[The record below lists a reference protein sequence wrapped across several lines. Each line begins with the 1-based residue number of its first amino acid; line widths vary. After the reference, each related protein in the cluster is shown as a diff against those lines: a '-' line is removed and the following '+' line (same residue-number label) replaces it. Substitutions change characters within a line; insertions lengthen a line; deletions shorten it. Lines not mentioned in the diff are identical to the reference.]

1 MWKFAEEG
9 TMKPLLRLLWMP
21 ALALA
26 LASAS
31 LASEPDTPKSAAKKS
46 ESTGAETPAAKS
58 KSAKKARKQGKAK
71 AAKPASTAETAPV
84 SVYKPVPTL
93 TGTNGLLT
101 IESGETL
108 PAKTIATTAGVNK
121 FARAPGS
128 VTILNTQLGVAVG
141 ITDRLSLFL
150 DFTPHSHLH
159 VIRPTE
165 LSLNPLTLG
174 CPLVRGTI
182 YRSISCSATGAASYV
197 EDYPFANHNGG
208 GIGEITAGI
217 KFNLLSQHRGDP
229 FGLSVRGDLI
239 FQTVNGLS
247 SLLDNESQ
255 AGQFNFGL
263 TAAATRSFGQTLEAS
278 LNLGVRLTRNP
289 RSGGSEL
296 LNQAKQFKAGFGML
310 MFPRSRF
317 QIISEYGGTVFFG
330 NATPNTTF
338 GPRDPME
345 AIWGLRMYPWK
356 EVAVDIGYRYMIN
369 LNGNSDRHG
378 FIAKI
383 GTAWTS
389 APPPPP
395 PNRPPTATCSA
406 DKASVFA
413 GSGDSINVTV
423 AASDPDSHP
432 LTYTYTATGGAVEG
446 TGPEARWNSDA
457 LAVGSYSVTAHVDD
471 AHGGVATCSVD
482 LKVDPRPNRPPVMTC
497 SAERATAI
505 AGERVR
511 INATASDPDN
521 DPLSYS
527 WRSNGGQII
536 GSGASVQ
543 LDTTGLNP
551 GNYRVTG
558 RVDDG
563 RGGAADCN
571 ADVKVEAPA
580 QPPQSSKL
588 NECFFRSGSAR
599 VDNVCKRVL
608 DDVALRLAASPR
620 DKVVIVGYADP
631 KEAKPEKLAKQRA
644 DSAKKYLGGK
654 GVAAARVE
662 TRAAGGQKGA
672 GKQNRRMD
680 VILVPEGATF

>member
-1 MWKFAEEG
+1 
-9 TMKPLLRLLWMP
+9 MP
-21 ALALA
+21 ALVLA

-31 LASEPDTPKSAAKKS
+31 LASEPDTPKSGAKKS
-46 ESTGAETPAAKS
+46 ESTGASTPAAKTRF
-58 KSAKKARKQGKAK
+58 AKKARKQAKAKAK
-71 AAKPASTAETAPV
+71 AAKPATTKETAPV
-84 SVYKPVPTL
+84 SAYNPVPPL

-101 IESGETL
+101 IESGEPL

-128 VTILNTQLGVAVG
+128 VTILNTQVGVAVAF
-141 ITDRLSLFL
+141 TDRWSAFL

-159 VIRPTE
+159 VIRATQ

-182 YRSISCSATGAASYV
+182 YRSISCTVNGAASYV
-197 EDYPFANHNGG
+197 EDFPFANHNGG
-208 GIGEITAGI
+208 GIGEVTGGI
-217 KFNLLSQHRGDP
+217 KFNLLSQRRGNP
-229 FGLSVRGDLI
+229 FGLSLRGDLI

-263 TAAATRSFGQTLEAS
+263 TAAATRSFGQTMEAS

-289 RSGGSEL
+289 RGGGSEL
-296 LNQAKQFKAGFGML
+296 LQQAKQFKAGFGML

-317 QIISEYGGTVFFG
+317 QVISEYGGTVYFG
-330 NATPNTTF
+330 TATPNTTF

-345 AIWGLRMYPWK
+345 AIWGVRMYPWK
-356 EVAVDIGYRYMIN
+356 QVAVDIGYRYMIN

-378 FIAKI
+378 FVAKI

-389 APPPPP
+389 TPPVI
-395 PNRPPTATCSA
+395 PNRPPTAACSA
-406 DKASVFA
+406 DKAGVFA

-432 LTYTYTATGGAVEG
+432 LTYRYTATGGTVEG

-457 LAVGSYSVTAHVDD
+457 LAVGSYSVTALVDD
-471 AHGGVATCSVD
+471 DHGGVATCSVD

-497 SAERATAI
+497 SAERSTAI

-521 DPLSYS
+521 DPLTYS

-536 GSGASVQ
+536 GSGSSVQ

-551 GNYRVTG
+551 GTYTVTG

-571 ADVKVEAPA
+571 AGVNVEAPP
-580 QPPQSSKL
+580 QPAQSSKL
-588 NECFFRSGSAR
+588 NECFFRSGSGR

-620 DKVVIVGYADP
+620 DKVVIVGFADP
-631 KEAKPEKLAKQRA
+631 IESKPEKLAKQRA
-644 DSAKKYLGGK
+644 DNAKKYLGDK
-654 GVAAARVE
+654 GVAVARVE

-680 VILVPEGATF
+680 VILVPEGATY

>member
-1 MWKFAEEG
+1 
-9 TMKPLLRLLWMP
+9 MKPLLRLLWMP
-21 ALALA
+21 ALVLA

-31 LASEPDTPKSAAKKS
+31 LASEPGAPKSAAKKS
-46 ESTGAETPAAKS
+46 EASGAESPAPKTR
-58 KSAKKARKQGKAK
+58 SAKKARKRGKS
-71 AAKPASTAETAPV
+71 KPAANTSADETA
-84 SVYKPVPTL
+84 SGGGYKPVPAF

-101 IESGETL
+101 IESGEPL
-108 PAKTIATTAGVNK
+108 PAKTIATTAGINK

-128 VTILNTQLGVAVG
+128 VTILNTQLGIAVG
-141 ITDRLSLFL
+141 VTNRLSLFL

-174 CPLVRGTI
+174 CPLVRNSI
-182 YRSISCSATGAASYV
+182 YRSISCSTTGAASYV

-208 GIGEITAGI
+208 GVGEITGGI
-217 KFNLLSQHRGDP
+217 KFNLLSQHRGNP

-263 TAAATRSFGQTLEAS
+263 TAAATRSFGQAMEGS
-278 LNLGVRLTRNP
+278 LNIGVRLTRNP
-289 RSGGSEL
+289 RGGGSQL
-296 LNQAKQFKAGFGML
+296 LEQAKQFKAGFGML
-310 MFPRSRF
+310 MFPRGRV
-317 QIISEYGGTVFFG
+317 QIISEYGGTFFFD
-330 NATPNTTF
+330 NATPNTSF
-338 GPRDPME
+338 GPRDPLE
-345 AIWGLRMYPWK
+345 AIWGVRLYPWK
-356 EVAVDIGYRYMIN
+356 QVAFDLGYRYMLN
-369 LNGNSDRHG
+369 LNDNSDRHG
-378 FIAKI
+378 FVAKI

-406 DKASVFA
+406 DKVSVFA
-413 GSGDSINVTV
+413 GSSDTINVTV
-423 AASDPDSHP
+423 AGSDPDSHP
-432 LTYTYTATGGAVEG
+432 LTYSYTATGGTVEG
-446 TGPEARWNSDA
+446 TGPEARWNSTA
-457 LAVGSYSVTAHVDD
+457 LGVGNYTVTALVDD

-482 LKVDPRPNRPPVMTC
+482 LKVDPLPNRPPVMTC
-497 SAERATAI
+497 SAERASAI

-511 INATASDPDN
+511 INARASDADS
-521 DPLSYS
+521 DPLTYS
-527 WRSNGGQII
+527 WRANGGQIV

-551 GNYRVTG
+551 GSYTVTG

-571 ADVKVEAPA
+571 ADLKVEAPA
-580 QPPQSSKL
+580 QPAQASKL

-608 DDVALRLAASPR
+608 DDVALRLGASPR
-620 DKVVIVGYADP
+620 DRVVIVGYADP

-644 DSAKKYLGGK
+644 DNAKKYLEGK
-654 GVAAARVE
+654 GAAAARIE

-680 VILVPEGATF
+680 VILVPEGATY

>member
-1 MWKFAEEG
+1 
-9 TMKPLLRLLWMP
+9 MKPLLRLLWMP
-21 ALALA
+21 ALVLA

-31 LASEPDTPKSAAKKS
+31 LASEPDASKSAAKKS
-46 ESTGAETPAAKS
+46 KTTSAETPAAKR
-58 KSAKKARKQGKAK
+58 ARKKGKAK
-71 AAKPASTAETAPV
+71 AAAARSADQPAAGR
-84 SVYKPVPTL
+84 VYQPVPPL

-101 IESGETL
+101 IESGEPL

-141 ITDRLSLFL
+141 VTNRWALFL
-150 DFTPHSHLH
+150 DFTPQSHLH
-159 VIRPTE
+159 VIRPTQ
-165 LSLNPLTLG
+165 LSLNPITLT
-174 CPLVRGTI
+174 CPQVGSTI

-208 GIGEITAGI
+208 GVGEITGGI
-217 KFNLLSQHRGDP
+217 KFNVLSQGRGDP
-229 FGLSVRGDLI
+229 FGLSLRGDLI

-263 TAAATRSFGQTLEAS
+263 TAAATRKFGQVMEGS
-278 LNLGVRLTRNP
+278 INLGVRLTRNP
-289 RSGGSEL
+289 RGGGLEL
-296 LNQAKQFKAGFGML
+296 LQQAKQFKAGLGML

-317 QIISEYGGTVFFG
+317 QMISEYGGTIFFG

-345 AIWGLRMYPWK
+345 AIWGVRMYPWK
-356 EVAVDIGYRYMIN
+356 EVAVDIGYRYMLN

-378 FIAKI
+378 FVAKI
-383 GTAWTS
+383 GSAWTS

-395 PNRPPTATCSA
+395 PNRPPTASCSA

-413 GSGDSINVTV
+413 GSGASINVTV
-423 AASDPDSHP
+423 AGSDPDSHP
-432 LTYTYTATGGAVEG
+432 LTYTYTATGGTVEG

-457 LAVGSYSVTAHVDD
+457 LGVGNYSVTAHVDD

-497 SAERATAI
+497 SAERASAI

-511 INATASDPDN
+511 INATASDADN
-521 DPLSYS
+521 DPLTYS
-527 WRSNGGQII
+527 WRANGGQIV

-551 GNYRVTG
+551 GNYTVTG

-563 RGGAADCN
+563 RSGAADCN

-580 QPPQSSKL
+580 VQAQSSKL
-588 NECFFRSGSAR
+588 NECFFRSGSGR

-644 DSAKKYLGGK
+644 DNAKKYIEGK
-654 GVAAARVE
+654 GVAGARVE